1 MYETGTSRITW
12 EGKGEKV
19 KPLYTKTSEPEWNPE
34 YNEARETL
42 HDKITRR
49 FILQQARHQAL
60 TPSDFL

>member
-1 MYETGTSRITW
+1 MWKERASRITW

-42 HDKITRR
+42 LEST
-49 FILQQARHQAL
+49 QTTA
-60 TPSDFL
+60 